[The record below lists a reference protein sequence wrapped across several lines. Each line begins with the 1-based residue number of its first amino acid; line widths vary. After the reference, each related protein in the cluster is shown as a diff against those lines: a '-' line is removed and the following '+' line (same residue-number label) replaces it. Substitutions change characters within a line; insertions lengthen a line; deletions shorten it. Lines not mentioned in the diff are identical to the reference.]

1 MEILRYTL
9 QLSDK
14 QEKDNIYDYNNET
27 KITKYVVVGN
37 FGNFGRP
44 RSLLLWQKI
53 VCAVNFSGR
62 TYGQQESRQTVAKSL
77 AACDTRRLHEENQLR
92 FSNSKHF
99 RFH

>member
-37 FGNFGRP
+37 FGNFRRP
-44 RSLLLWQKI
+44 RSLLLL
-53 VCAVNFSGR
+53 FFL
-62 TYGQQESRQTVAKSL
+62 AKDSL
-77 AACDTRRLHEENQLR
+77 HG
-92 FSNSKHF
+92 
-99 RFH
+99 